1 MSQVKIKLQN
11 FKPFIPILKEYF
23 GFPYVE
29 LELDIMALEL
39 EENPDNEASFDL
51 EEYVSHNAIC
61 GLAKKHFDGVIMS
74 AELLDT
80 LYFAANLYYY
90 RNVLNYEY
98 AQEVDNYGQMELSI
112 MREEIAELYSFLQ
125 RLHVKSKNGSGRP
138 VTLKVDKEKIAIPNT
153 LGWLYALLEN
163 HLFPNC
169 LPDVKN
175 DDEARSIWDR
185 RKKSGR
191 PSRVEI
197 NAIVHGVAKL
207 LHDQNV
213 VNDIAPAELC
223 EFIRDL
229 LMEMGQIH
237 DETDKLVITP
247 DWIKSQIHRT
257 DKQWDGPGFHNTVLR
272 SPTLEELTTVTPD
285 QQAYLWLFN
294 PERK

>member
-1 MSQVKIKLQN
+1 MSQVRIKLQN
-11 FKPFIPILKEYF
+11 VKPFIPILKEYF
-23 GFPYVE
+23 GFPFTE
-29 LELDIMALEL
+29 LELAVKASEL
-39 EENPDNEASFDL
+39 EENPDNETSFDL

-61 GLAKKHFDGVIMS
+61 GLAKKHFNGVTMS

-90 RNVLNYEY
+90 RNVPNYEY
-98 AQEVDNYGQMELSI
+98 AQEVDNYGQIELSI

-125 RLHVKSKNGSGRP
+125 RLQIKGESGPGRL
-138 VTLKVDKEKIAIPNT
+138 VTIKVNKEKIVFPNT

-175 DDEARSIWDR
+175 DEDARSIWDK

-191 PSRVEI
+191 PSRAEI
-197 NAIVHGVAKL
+197 NAIVHGFAKL
-207 LHDQNV
+207 LHDQKV
-213 VNDIAPAELC
+213 VDDIAPAELC
-223 EFIRDL
+223 EFILDL
-229 LMEMGQIH
+229 LMEMGHIH

-247 DWIKSQIHRT
+247 AWIKSQIHRT
-257 DKQWDGPGFHNTVLR
+257 EKQWDGPGFHNTVMR

-285 QQAYLWLFN
+285 QQANLWLFN
-294 PERK
+294 PKRK